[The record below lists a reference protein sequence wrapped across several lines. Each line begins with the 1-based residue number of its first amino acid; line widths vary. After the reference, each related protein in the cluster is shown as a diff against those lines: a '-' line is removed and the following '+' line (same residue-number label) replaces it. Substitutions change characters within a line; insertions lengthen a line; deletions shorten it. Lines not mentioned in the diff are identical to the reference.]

1 MKKKTSTQ
9 FKVWLIVTLFTLT
22 LTITATIVT
31 TNVPFLYG
39 TICSV
44 LGGERKKGG
53 NSSEYIRYTK
63 DYENKNEVLKAANK
77 LNEEICEEGFTLLK
91 NEDNYLPIQKGKKVT
106 VFGRNSTNLVLG
118 GSGSNSGGN
127 NGADIRT
134 IYTSLTNAGFDYNP
148 VMKSFYENSS
158 INRPQAPGMGSILTG
173 FPIAETPISNYT
185 ASVRNSYQNYNDL
198 ALVVISRIGGEGFD
212 LPRSMKWNGSNY
224 TTWND
229 DATNLIPGAR
239 SISDHYL
246 QLDQNEVDMLK
257 EANDNFNNVVVVL
270 NSPNTIELG
279 FLDDPNH
286 YAYQPNIKS
295 AIWVGTPGNTG
306 IDALGRI
313 LCGEINPSGRTPDI
327 YARNFKNDP
336 TWNNFGNNLK
346 KDGNRYFC
354 DKLRNAWTVEY
365 EEGIYIGYRY
375 YETRNEV
382 EINNGNTNWYK
393 DNVVYPFGYGLS
405 YTEFEWEVTPSI
417 ENGALFDSDTTFS
430 FDVKVKNVGTKPGKD
445 VVELYYSAPYISGE
459 IEKPSV
465 VLRDFIKTDLLEVN
479 EEKHYQLQINARD
492 MASYDYSDANSNGF
506 KGYELDAG
514 NYQIKVMKNSH
525 EEVVSFNYNLSDN
538 HQFGIDKTTN
548 TEISNLFDDVSN
560 HISKYLSRSDFDGTW
575 PTMMTSEDLVVSSD
589 FISSLTYSNND
600 KESDP
605 WYSNTMPNQSSKEL
619 SRSEAKVKLYD
630 LIGIDYNDE
639 LWDKLLNQLTVEQ
652 MTNLV
657 KTAEYRTARIDNIFK
672 PLTVDADGPMG
683 FANFMGDPTIYN
695 TCYYAGEV
703 VVASTWNVELIEKM
717 GEMIGNEGLIGNEKG
732 DGAPYSGWYAP
743 AMNLHRSQ
751 FGGRNFEYYS
761 EDGFLSGKMA
771 IAIVKG
777 TNKKGVYAYC
787 KHFAL
792 NEQETNRDSSGLV
805 TWANEQAMRENYFTP
820 FEMVTKL
827 GKARA
832 MMSSFNRLGVTWA
845 GGNYNLL
852 TKLLRDEWGF
862 IGMVITDFNLTTY
875 MNVDQML
882 RAGGD
887 LSLSADKKISDRTS
901 STFVTC
907 VRRATKNVLY
917 TIANSNAMNGLG
929 PNSNL
934 SYDLPLW
941 VIRLIMIN
949 VGLFIGFATWG
960 TIMFIKKKHLKIN
973 NKKEK
978 NV

>member
-1 MKKKTSTQ
+1 M
-9 FKVWLIVTLFTLT
+9 
-22 LTITATIVT
+22 
-31 TNVPFLYG
+31 
-39 TICSV
+39 
-44 LGGERKKGG
+44 
-53 NSSEYIRYTK
+53 
-63 DYENKNEVLKAANK
+63 
-77 LNEEICEEGFTLLK
+77 
-91 NEDNYLPIQKGKKVT
+91 
-106 VFGRNSTNLVLG
+106 
-118 GSGSNSGGN
+118 
-127 NGADIRT
+127 
-134 IYTSLTNAGFDYNP
+134 
-148 VMKSFYENSS
+148 
-158 INRPQAPGMGSILTG
+158 
-173 FPIAETPISNYT
+173 
-185 ASVRNSYQNYNDL
+185 
-198 ALVVISRIGGEGFD
+198 
-212 LPRSMKWNGSNY
+212 
-224 TTWND
+224 
-229 DATNLIPGAR
+229 
-239 SISDHYL
+239 
-246 QLDQNEVDMLK
+246 
-257 EANDNFNNVVVVL
+257 
-270 NSPNTIELG
+270 
-279 FLDDPNH
+279 
-286 YAYQPNIKS
+286 
-295 AIWVGTPGNTG
+295 
-306 IDALGRI
+306 
-313 LCGEINPSGRTPDI
+313 
-327 YARNFKNDP
+327 
-336 TWNNFGNNLK
+336 
-346 KDGNRYFC
+346 
-354 DKLRNAWTVEY
+354 
-365 EEGIYIGYRY
+365 
-375 YETRNEV
+375 
-382 EINNGNTNWYK
+382 
-393 DNVVYPFGYGLS
+393 
-405 YTEFEWEVTPSI
+405 
-417 ENGALFDSDTTFS
+417 
-430 FDVKVKNVGTKPGKD
+430 
-445 VVELYYSAPYISGE
+445 
-459 IEKPSV
+459 
-465 VLRDFIKTDLLEVN
+465 
-479 EEKHYQLQINARD
+479 
-492 MASYDYSDANSNGF
+492 
-506 KGYELDAG
+506 
-514 NYQIKVMKNSH
+514 
-525 EEVVSFNYNLSDN
+525 
-538 HQFGIDKTTN
+538 
-548 TEISNLFDDVSN
+548 
-560 HISKYLSRSDFDGTW
+560 
-575 PTMMTSEDLVVSSD
+575 
-589 FISSLTYSNND
+589 
-600 KESDP
+600 
-605 WYSNTMPNQSSKEL
+605 
-619 SRSEAKVKLYD
+619 
-630 LIGIDYNDE
+630 IGIDYEDE
-639 LWDKLLNQLTVEQ
+639 LWDKLLDQLTVEQ

-929 PNSNL
+929 PNSDL

-941 VIRLIMIN
+941 VIRLIMLN

-973 NKKEK
+973 DKKEK